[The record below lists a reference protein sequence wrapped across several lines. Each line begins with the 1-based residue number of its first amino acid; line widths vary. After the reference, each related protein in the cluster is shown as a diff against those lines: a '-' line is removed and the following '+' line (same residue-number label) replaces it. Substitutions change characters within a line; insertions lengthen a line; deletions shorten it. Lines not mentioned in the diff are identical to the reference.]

1 MIEVKNHGGSIM
13 THQQLAEKLAQDF
26 ENYSDE
32 RKALVALLERIFEL
46 QCRVKLTA
54 PPYGNPFMPINIEF
68 FDVRW
73 WNFSKRAHLKK
84 KVRRFTIDPS
94 LFCRTSIH
102 VRSIHVIH
110 DFKRNVLGF
119 KKSKFRSGFR
129 ILITL
134 ETHGYETNKSLFGES
149 GYKENEVVWSGTR
162 LKKFVARFKT

>member
-1 MIEVKNHGGSIM
+1 M
-13 THQQLAEKLAQDF
+13 TDRQLLAKKLTQDF
-26 ENYSDE
+26 ESYSDE

-73 WNFSKRAHLKK
+73 WNFSKRAHLLE
-84 KVRRFTIDPS
+84 KVRRFTVDTF
-94 LFCRTSIH
+94 LFQRTSFY
-102 VRSIHVIH
+102 VRSTHMIH
-110 DFKRNVLGF
+110 DFRRNVLGL
-119 KKSKFRSGFR
+119 KKSKFRYGFR